1 VGSIDEYDLPP
12 QVVLVWHGLNDAENL
27 HEFLA
32 ADIEWGECDV
42 RRDPLGRLVLRHD
55 SFAARPSSDGE
66 VLLALDAVL
75 ASLVEQGR
83 NVKLDL
89 KDGPDV
95 IDDTLA
101 ALATH
106 RLADDR
112 VWFNGSF
119 EVLREEGFRTL
130 RAARP
135 AAVVQCSVD
144 FLRPLVLAAPDQAR
158 AVLSVIGDWGVDRIS
173 LRWQNDDLDTVLD
186 RLRAWGHE
194 VNLYGVPDLKSFLRA
209 VMLLPNSVTADFNF
223 PAWGYH
229 GHGSGQQIDDSAA
242 A

>member
-1 VGSIDEYDLPP
+1 VGAIDEHDLPP
-12 QVVLVWHGLNDAENL
+12 QVVLVWHGLNDAKNL

-42 RRDPLGRLVLRHD
+42 RRDPHGRLVLRHD
-55 SFAARPSSDGE
+55 SFAARPLSDGE
-66 VLLALDAVL
+66 TLLTLDAVL
-75 ASLVEQGR
+75 ASLGEEGR

-101 ALATH
+101 ALDTH
-106 RLADDR
+106 GFADDR
-112 VWFNGSF
+112 VWFNGSV
-119 EVLREEGFRTL
+119 EVVLEAGFRTL

-135 AAVVQCSVD
+135 AAVMQCAVD

-158 AVLSVIGDWGVDRIS
+158 AVLSMLDEWGVDRIS

-186 RLRAWGHE
+186 RLQAWGHD
-194 VNLYGVPDLKSFLRA
+194 VNLYGVSDLESFLRA
-209 VMLLPNSVTADFNF
+209 VRLLPHSVTADFNF
-223 PAWGYH
+223 PSWGYH
-229 GHGSGQQIDDSAA
+229 GHGSGQQTDDSAA